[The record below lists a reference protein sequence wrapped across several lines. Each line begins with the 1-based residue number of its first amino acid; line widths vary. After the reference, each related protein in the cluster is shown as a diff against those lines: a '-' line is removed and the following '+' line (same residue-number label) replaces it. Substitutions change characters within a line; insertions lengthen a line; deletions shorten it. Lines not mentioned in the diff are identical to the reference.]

1 MADIKRMPKLYMLN
15 FFWLSTP
22 TCQKHGFRIRN
33 SVDMTADDRDGVF
46 LVIFKQ
52 TSNLLVFILLKS
64 SPPSQQ
70 AFENIHEIRIIQR

>member
-33 SVDMTADDRDGVF
+33 SVDMTADDRAGVF
-46 LVIFKQ
+46 LV
-52 TSNLLVFILLKS
+52 VFVFEIVFEIVFVFVHVFEIL
-64 SPPSQQ
+64 P
-70 AFENIHEIRIIQR
+70 IVQRK